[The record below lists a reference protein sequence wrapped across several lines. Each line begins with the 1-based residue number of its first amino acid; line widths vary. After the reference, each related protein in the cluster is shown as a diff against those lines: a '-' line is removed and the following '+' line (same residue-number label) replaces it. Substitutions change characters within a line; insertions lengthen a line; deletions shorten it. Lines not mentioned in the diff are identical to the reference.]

1 MKQPQTQPA
10 PPSDDREASVR
21 TPRAASPRLQ
31 SMSETERTGWLVS
44 KELQPP
50 K

>member
-1 MKQPQTQPA
+1 MNQPQTQP
-10 PPSDDREASVR
+10 PPPVDHRETSVR
-21 TPRAASPRLQ
+21 PNAASPRRPL
-31 SMSETERTGWLVS
+31 MSEAERTGWLVS